1 VTLLRRWPLAGAE
14 ALRDR
19 LAEAYGAPGRGY
31 HDLRHLTEV
40 LDRLEDLAAAGEEFD
55 GLEVRLAAWF
65 HDGVYDGE
73 PGAEERSARWA
84 EEVLPGHGV
93 DPARVREVARL
104 VRLTERHDPAPG
116 DRNGAVLSDADL
128 AVLAAPAERYEEY
141 VAGVRQEYAAV
152 GEEAFRR
159 GRRAVLE
166 ALGAQDPLFRSTA
179 GRRAWEGAAR
189 ANLARELERLS
200 PA

>member
-1 VTLLRRWPLAGAE
+1 MRVLPPWPLPGAE
-14 ALRDR
+14 GLRDR
-19 LAEAYGAPGRGY
+19 LAAAYGGPGRGY
-31 HDLRHLTEV
+31 HDLGHLAEV
-40 LDRLEDLAAAGEEFD
+40 LDRLEELAAAGEEFD

-84 EEVLPGHGV
+84 EEALPRHGL

-128 AVLAAPAERYEEY
+128 AVLAAPVERYEEY
-141 VAGVRQEYAAV
+141 VAGVRREYAAV
-152 GEEAFRR
+152 PEEAFRR

-166 ALGAQDPLFRSTA
+166 ALAAQDPLFRSTA
-179 GRRAWEGAAR
+179 GRRAWEDAAR
-189 ANLARELERLS
+189 ANLARELARLS
-200 PA
+200 PG